1 MTRSLKGYPSYCLR
15 NLLSNSRNLRKRRS
29 FLAPNYSDFMRAT
42 TKYLQQIQEA
52 NEEFEQW
59 KTKLPL
65 GRLTT
70 LQKPQY
76 GIG

>member
-1 MTRSLKGYPSYCLR
+1 
-15 NLLSNSRNLRKRRS
+15 
-29 FLAPNYSDFMRAT
+29 MRAT

-52 NEEFEQW
+52 NEDFEQW